1 MNRQTASRRAIFHG
15 FFGAFLF
22 FFSIVSCGEAQES
35 GKSPIAA
42 GEPEAKKPARIAS
55 RTIAAE
61 QVPEAVK
68 QAFLARFPAV
78 KATEWKEKADKIY
91 EAEFTL
97 KGTEITAMFDS
108 TGKWLETESAIDPAK
123 VPKVVSAAA
132 ATQFKGY
139 KVIETQSVQRW
150 DEQHLI
156 YELHFENA
164 KDLAKAQFS
173 SEGVILSQST
183 KAKP

>member
-1 MNRQTASRRAIFHG
+1 MINGRGEMILVAEH
-15 FFGAFLF
+15 
-22 FFSIVSCGEAQES
+22 VSQDTGTSSTTTGES
-35 GKSPIAA
+35 
-42 GEPEAKKPARIAS
+42 EATKPARKTS
-55 RTIAAE
+55 RTVAPE
-61 QVPEAVK
+61 QVPEVVK
-68 QAFLARFPAV
+68 QALQARFPAV
-78 KATEWKEKADKIY
+78 KVAEWKEKPAKIY

-97 KGTEITAMFDS
+97 KGTEITVMFNS
-108 TGKWLETESAIDPAK
+108 AGKWLETESAIDPAK

-132 ATQFKGY
+132 ARQFNGY

-156 YELHFENA
+156 YELHFEGA

-173 SEGVILSQST
+173 SEGAILSQST